1 MSEWLHSENARS
13 ILISIGT
20 FAIALV
26 VAGLVRFVV
35 SPVLRR
41 ITSRTNTDLDDAVL
55 TALRRPAAWA
65 VILVG
70 AWLALHNP
78 SYWNDAGL
86 RYLDKTAGVLAV
98 ALLVYAGLRLF
109 NGVAEWFSQAAEE
122 RSDRPREMRSRA
134 LVGRKIVNILI
145 LVVGVLVI
153 LKQLKVE
160 IGPLLGA
167 LGIGGL
173 AVALALQDTL
183 ANLFAGI
190 YMMVDRP
197 VTVGDFVKLE
207 SGEEGF
213 VEEIGW
219 RNTKV
224 RMWANNIVVI
234 PNSKLSQSVLTNYY
248 LPRQEMSVYV
258 KCGVAYDSDLEHV
271 ERVCIEVGQEVMER
285 VAGSETSWTPVV
297 RYKEFADFS
306 INFLVVLRVHDF
318 AAQYLLAHEYM
329 KALHRRFKEEGI
341 EIPFPIRTVYMH
353 SPEPQTPRSPRPEF
367 ERAGGA
373 SGEHEVGSGEGP
385 AGVDA

>member
-1 MSEWLHSENARS
+1 MSEWLQSEHARD
-13 ILISIGT
+13 ILISLGT

-26 VAGLVRFVV
+26 VAGLARFVL
-35 SPVLRR
+35 SPLLRR
-41 ITSRTNTDLDDAVL
+41 FTARTNTNLDDVVL
-55 TALRRPAAWA
+55 IALRRPVAWA
-65 VILVG
+65 AILAG
-70 AWLALHNP
+70 AWLALRNP
-78 SYWNDAGL
+78 NYWTPGGRD
-86 RYLDKTAGVLAV
+86 RLDEAAGVLAV

-109 NGVAEWFSQAAEE
+109 NGVAEWFSQGAEE
-122 RSDRPREMRSRA
+122 RSQRPREVRSRT
-134 LVGRKIVNILI
+134 LVGRKIVNLLI
-145 LVVGVLVI
+145 LVIGILVI

-160 IGPLLGA
+160 IGPILGA

-183 ANLFAGI
+183 SNLFAGI

-213 VEEIGW
+213 IEEIGW

-248 LPRQEMSVYV
+248 LPRQEMSVYIN
-258 KCGVAYDSDLEHV
+258 CGVAYESDLDHV
-271 ERVCIEVGQEVMER
+271 ERVCIEVGQEVMDRIE
-285 VAGSETSWTPVV
+285 GSETSWTPVV
-297 RYKEFADFS
+297 RFKEFADFS

-329 KALHRRFKEEGI
+329 KALHRRFKEEDI
-341 EIPFPIRTVYMH
+341 EIPFPIRTVYMR
-353 SPEPQTPRSPRPEF
+353 SAEPEIRRTAVTEF
-367 ERAGGA
+367 EDAPGSRNVGGGDRPTA
-373 SGEHEVGSGEGP
+373 VG
-385 AGVDA
+385 D